1 MAEPEAGSPHQ
12 RLKVIIGQSLVVDSV
27 QPIDRVSVTEP
38 KMVDAIVI
46 SPQQILLNGKSPG
59 LTTFILWDKADGY
72 TFYDIAVQR
81 DVSLLIEKLHEI
93 DKNIRIEIQAAND
106 SVILWGK
113 VANAAVITKA
123 VTVASAFFGGGGL
136 KITAGPGGTILK
148 EDQLPMR
155 ATTTGAFTEA
165 GKNVARTWNV
175 SEGAIITT
183 DNGKVISFL
192 EVAEP
197 QQVELQVRIAEVNR
211 TALKELGV
219 NTSVNFFDFG
229 LDSMRLIGTPMGVP
243 PSLSGPVAGTLG
255 LAEKSKHVNV
265 STLIKALEEKG
276 LATVLAEP
284 NLTAISGQQ
293 ASFLAG
299 GEFPYLEANDTQSGR
314 SFSVRFRN
322 FGVRL
327 DFTPE
332 VKESGIINLKVSPEV
347 SALDRENSVIIFDTE
362 VPPLKVRRAETTVE
376 IKEGDSLIIGGLI
389 SKELTRRLSQ
399 VPWIGDIPYIGAL
412 FRSTR
417 FINNETELIIMI
429 TPRMVKPLTPEQIP
443 ALSKV
448 LTELPS
454 DYELFIMGHLEGS
467 KEMAGPFG
475 HSF

>member
-12 RLKVIIGQSLVVDSV
+12 RLKVVIGQSMLVDSV

-59 LTTFILWDKADGY
+59 LTTFILWDKAGGY

-136 KITAGPGGTILK
+136 KITAGPGGTVLK

-165 GKNVARTWNV
+165 GKNVARSWNV
-175 SEGAIITT
+175 GEGAIITT

-192 EVAEP
+192 EVAES

-211 TALKELGV
+211 TALKELGI
-219 NTSVNFFDFG
+219 NLRSKLSGFSFAT
-229 LDSMRLIGTPMGVP
+229 IPMGLP
-243 PSLSGPVAGTLG
+243 PGLS
-255 LAEKSKHVNV
+255 KSPTGIIDSHDA
-265 STLIKALEEKG
+265 LIQALEEKG

-362 VPPLKVRRAETTVE
+362 VPPLKIRRAETTVE

-389 SKELTRRLSQ
+389 SRELTRQLSQ

-454 DYELFIMGHLEGS
+454 DYELFIMGHLEGNN
-467 KEMAGPFG
+467 EMVGPFG
-475 HSF
+475 HSR

>member
-1 MAEPEAGSPHQ
+1 MESASGGPVAEPEAGSPHQ
-12 RLKVIIGQSLVVDSV
+12 RLKVVIGQSLLVDSV
-27 QPIDRVSVTEP
+27 QPVDRVSVTEP

-46 SPQQILLNGKSPG
+46 SPQQVLLNGKSPG
-59 LTTFILWDKADGY
+59 LTTFIMWDKAGGY
-72 TFYDIAVQR
+72 IIHDIAVQR

-93 DKNIRIEIQAAND
+93 DKNIRVEVQAAED

-136 KITAGPGGTILK
+136 KITAGPGGTILR
-148 EDQLPMR
+148 ENQLPMI
-155 ATTTGAFTEA
+155 ATSTGAFTEA
-165 GKNVARTWNV
+165 GKNVTRSWNV

-197 QQVELQVRIAEVNR
+197 QMVELQVRIAEVNR
-211 TALKELGV
+211 TALKELGI
-219 NTSVNFFDFG
+219 NLRSKLSGFSFAT
-229 LDSMRLIGTPMGVP
+229 IPMGLP
-243 PSLSGPVAGTLG
+243 PGLSKPPTGIIDSHDAV
-255 LAEKSKHVNV
+255 
-265 STLIKALEEKG
+265 IQALEERG

-299 GEFPYLEANDTQSGR
+299 GEFPYLEQSSAQGGI
-314 SFSVRFRN
+314 SSITVKFKD

-347 SALDRENSVIIFDTE
+347 SAIDFENAVKTGIQGSEI
-362 VPPLKVRRAETTVE
+362 PPLKIRRAETTVE
-376 IKEGDSLIIGGLI
+376 IKEGDSLVIGGLI
-389 SKELTRRLSQ
+389 SKELTRKLSQ
-399 VPWIGDIPYIGAL
+399 VPWIGDVPYIGAL
-412 FRSTR
+412 FRKTS
-417 FINNETELIIMI
+417 FINNETELIIMV
-429 TPRMVKPLTPEQIP
+429 TPKLVKPLTPEEVPVVPNI
-443 ALSKV
+443 LK
-448 LTELPS
+448 ELPS
-454 DYELFIMGHLEGS
+454 DYELFLMGHLEGN
-467 KEMAGPFG
+467 KELAGPFG

>member
-1 MAEPEAGSPHQ
+1 M
-12 RLKVIIGQSLVVDSV
+12 
-27 QPIDRVSVTEP
+27 DRVSVTEP

-59 LTTFILWDKADGY
+59 LTTFIMWDKEGGY
-72 TFYDIAVQR
+72 NVYDIAVER
-81 DVSLLIEKLHEI
+81 DASLLIEKLHEV
-93 DKNIRIEIQAAND
+93 DENIRVEVQAADD

-123 VTVASAFFGGGGL
+123 VTMATAFFGGGGL

-148 EDQLPMR
+148 EDQLPLR
-155 ATTTGAFTEA
+155 ATGGGGWSGGVSGNSGTASSGGAGMGVT
-165 GKNVARTWNV
+165 RTWNV
-175 SEGAIITT
+175 SEGAIITA

-197 QQVELQVRIAEVNR
+197 QQVELQVRIAEIDR

-219 NTSVNFFDFG
+219 NTRLKFFDVG
-229 LDSMRLIGTPMGVP
+229 LDSMRFLGTPMGVP
-243 PSLSGPVAGTLG
+243 PVLSGPAAGTIG
-255 LAEKSKHVNV
+255 LSQDSGSIDV
-265 STLIKALEEKG
+265 STLIKALEERS

-299 GEFPYLEANDTQSGR
+299 GEFPYLEANQTQSGIF
-314 SFSVRFRN
+314 FSVKFRN

-347 SALDRENSVIIFDTE
+347 SAIDRENSIIIFENVE
-362 VPPLKVRRAETTVE
+362 VPPLRIRRAETTVE
-376 IKEGDSLIIGGLI
+376 LREGNSLIIGGLI

-429 TPRMVKPLTPEQIP
+429 TPRLVKPLPPERKP
-443 ALSKV
+443 TVPKV
-448 LTELPS
+448 MKELPT
-454 DYELFIMGHLEGS
+454 DYELFLMGHLEGT
-467 KEMAGPFG
+467 KDMVGPFG
-475 HSF
+475 HTLF

>member
-1 MAEPEAGSPHQ
+1 MESASGGPVAEPEAGSPHQ
-12 RLKVIIGQSLVVDSV
+12 RLKVVIGQSLLVDSV
-27 QPIDRVSVTEP
+27 EPIDRVSVTDP

-59 LTTFILWDKADGY
+59 LTTFILWDKAGGY

-123 VTVASAFFGGGGL
+123 VIVATAFFGGGGL
-136 KITAGPGGTILK
+136 KITAGPGGTVLK
-148 EDQLPMR
+148 EDQLPMS
-155 ATTTGAFTEA
+155 ATSTGAFREA
-165 GKNVARTWNV
+165 GKNVARSWNV

-197 QQVELQVRIAEVNR
+197 QQVELQVRIAEIDR
-211 TALKELGV
+211 TALKELGI
-219 NTSVNFFDFG
+219 NLRSKLSGFTFAT
-229 LDSMRLIGTPMGVP
+229 IPMGLP
-243 PSLSGPVAGTLG
+243 PELS
-255 LAEKSKHVNV
+255 KSPIGIIDSHDAV
-265 STLIKALEEKG
+265 IQALEEKG

-299 GEFPYLEANDTQSGR
+299 GEFPYLEQTFAGGVQTN
-314 SFSVRFRN
+314 SVRWKN

-332 VKESGIINLKVSPEV
+332 VKESEIINLKVSPEV
-347 SALDRENSVIIFDTE
+347 SAVDRENTVQG
-362 VPPLKVRRAETTVE
+362 VPGLRIRRAETTVE
-376 IKEGDSLIIGGLI
+376 IKEGDSLVIGGLI
-389 SKELTRRLSQ
+389 SKELTRELSQ

-454 DYELFIMGHLEGS
+454 DYELFLMGHLEGND
-467 KEMAGPFG
+467 EMVGPFG